1 MISSS
6 VVWRGDA
13 LPEELLTSPQALLLA
28 GNPGLWASRCPWK
41 AELDLRL
48 QVGAHALLADWGC
61 PLYEGGSRGPLS
73 VRVPFCGARP
83 GLSTSGRLLREGP
96 GALGPPARAA
106 GAVGAVGAGGG
117 R

>member
-1 MISSS
+1 MLCLKSSS
-6 VVWRGDA
+6 
-13 LPEELLTSPQALLLA
+13 PHLTSGPAPGGEPGAVGFPVPLEGGA
-28 GNPGLWASRCPWK
+28 GP
-41 AELDLRL
+41 E
-48 QVGAHALLADWGC
+48 VGAHALLADWGC

-73 VRVPFCGARP
+73 VRVPFCGGRP